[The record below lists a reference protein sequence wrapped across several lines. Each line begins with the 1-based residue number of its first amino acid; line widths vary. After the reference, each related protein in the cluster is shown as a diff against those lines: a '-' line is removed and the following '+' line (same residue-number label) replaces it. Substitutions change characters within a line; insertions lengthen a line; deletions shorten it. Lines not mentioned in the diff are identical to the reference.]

1 MWCASVERTR
11 PGASLANSASLRCRV
26 EMISR
31 LDVCVI
37 CPSES
42 DLHRSAASLPWV
54 LWGEFPTLIGT
65 MRRLRLLIR
74 PPAALRCLRLAVPY
88 VVPSSRPPG
97 RHPRVV
103 DPGPFVRR
111 RPHRLSRKERM
122 SPPRF
127 LDDPFVY
134 MPCSLTPV
142 GSTDPTH
149 SARTLLSSAFPNT
162 STPHFQLSR
171 LCHTACT
178 PPVYASQPRSPWYHA
193 TLGSGGGSALPVR
206 DLHPTGHNERFPV
219 VSFLD
224 TLSSSP
230 RLCLAHRKR

>member
-1 MWCASVERTR
+1 M
-11 PGASLANSASLRCRV
+11 SASSVPPKAVYTGRPLP
-26 EMISR
+26 SR
-31 LDVCVI
+31 GSSGVSSPRSSVLSAD
-37 CPSES
+37 S
-42 DLHRSAASLPWV
+42 DCSSALPPHFVAFAWRYLASC
-54 LWGEFPTLIGT
+54 
-65 MRRLRLLIR
+65 RLR
-74 PPAALRCLRLAVPY
+74 AH
-88 VVPSSRPPG
+88 PSG
-97 RHPRVV
+97 TPRVV

-230 RLCLAHRKR
+230 RLCLAHGKR